1 VSSGERKRKRLNLAH
16 VIPVRGCVW
25 GVVGAT
31 VQGLTFLA
39 LCRMARGTVWDGRP
53 EWVRVPYA
61 KAVLVWCGGVPS
73 SSELVEFAV
82 NLPGPPGKPKYFLM
96 TDSGQ
101 VP

>member
-1 VSSGERKRKRLNLAH
+1 
-16 VIPVRGCVW
+16 VW

-31 VQGLTFLA
+31 VQELTILA
-39 LCRMARGTVWDGRP
+39 LCRMASGTVWDGRP

-61 KAVLVWCGGVPS
+61 KAVLVWRGGVPS

-96 TDSGQ
+96 TDSGL